1 MPAGV
6 HSLHHS
12 PKKHK
17 PLSVQAAGEFLHTM
31 QAAGVIITMTVTTEI
46 MDICYHK
53 GVESC
58 EAVTMDMER
67 GQECYML
74 KAEVETKKPK

>member
-1 MPAGV
+1 MPTGV
-6 HSLHHS
+6 PSVHHS
-12 PKKHK
+12 RKQHK
-17 PLSVQAAGEFLHTM
+17 PLSVRAAGEFLHTM
-31 QAAGVIITMTVTTEI
+31 RAAGVIITMTVTTEI
-46 MDICYHK
+46 MDICYRK

-67 GQECYML
+67 GQDCYML

>member
-1 MPAGV
+1 MR
-6 HSLHHS
+6 
-12 PKKHK
+12 
-17 PLSVQAAGEFLHTM
+17 
-31 QAAGVIITMTVTTEI
+31 AAGVIITMTVTTEI
-46 MDICYHK
+46 MDICYRK

-67 GQECYML
+67 GQDCYML